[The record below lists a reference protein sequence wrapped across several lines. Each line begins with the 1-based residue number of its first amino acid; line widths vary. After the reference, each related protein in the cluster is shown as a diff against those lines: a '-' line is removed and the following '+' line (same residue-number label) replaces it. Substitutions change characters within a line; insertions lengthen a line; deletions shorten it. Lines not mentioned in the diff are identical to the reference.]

1 MTATSTPRPLRRLLR
16 PLNARLTPALL
27 REHCA
32 LRPRRWAERPHTL
45 VTHMLWHAD
54 NQHAVGNLLAAL
66 SAGRAVSKA
75 ASPAVAHLVFWGG
88 GAFAALDPLGLARLQ
103 LERRSA
109 QIVAGILAPFSS
121 RGGSGVVGG
130 GGGGGGGK
138 QGATD
143 RGFRG
148 LT

>member
-32 LRPRRWAERPHTL
+32 LRPRRWAARPHTL

-130 GGGGGGGK
+130 GGGGGG
-138 QGATD
+138 A
-143 RGFRG
+143 
-148 LT
+148 